1 MEEKSEYL
9 DKIIGQMVE
18 ATGVPSC
25 FICGKRIV
33 GAHVDY
39 MDQSRIPR
47 KVCVGC
53 VFQAIDYYVNAKEK
67 ALNGDKK

>member
-9 DKIIGQMVE
+9 NKIIGQMVE

-39 MDQSRIPR
+39 MDQSRIQR